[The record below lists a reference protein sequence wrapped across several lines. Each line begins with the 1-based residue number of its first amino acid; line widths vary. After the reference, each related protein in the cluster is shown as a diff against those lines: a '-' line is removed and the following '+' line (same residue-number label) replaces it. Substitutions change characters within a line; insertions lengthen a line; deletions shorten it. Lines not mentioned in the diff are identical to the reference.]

1 MNKRILRMRL
11 KKQVAQGE
19 RVTGKYQVIG
29 PAANDEYFDVWR
41 DAQKRQ
47 GELNKIEPGH
57 VAVKV

>member
-1 MNKRILRMRL
+1 
-11 KKQVAQGE
+11 
-19 RVTGKYQVIG
+19 VTGKYQVIG